1 MLNFIVGLIIGAV
14 IVGSVGMRIYAN
26 YRINKNLDKI
36 DKAIGK
42 EVINR

>member
-1 MLNFIVGLIIGAV
+1 MAYIISVVAGVIIGGA
-14 IVGSVGMRIYAN
+14 GMRIYAN

-36 DKAIGK
+36 DEAIGK

>member
-1 MLNFIVGLIIGAV
+1 MISFIVGLIIGA
-14 IVGSVGMRIYAN
+14 GGMRIYAN
-26 YRINKNLDKI
+26 YRINKSLDKI